1 MKKYSKKRKELINLA
16 TYKLINFKPAFTLA
30 EVLITLGIIGIVA
43 AMTIPTLMTKIQKR
57 KLETQLKETYSV
69 IQQTM
74 KAAEG
79 DGANFQT
86 AFQDGSDAAMKE
98 WFEEFIQP
106 HLKIET
112 VCYNKAGCWHK
123 KGEAKVLNGNYNQAW
138 DRDNG
143 WGINTL
149 TFTIAKG
156 AWFDMDGQQY
166 TACSRVFGVDTNNTS
181 CLVIYFDVNGANKP
195 NILGKD
201 IYTAVQTEKGL
212 VPAGADKTKEQVNQ
226 NCNSGDGHFCLQK
239 VINDSFTISEKVLKR

>member
-1 MKKYSKKRKELINLA
+1 MKIKNKICKIS
-16 TYKLINFKPAFTLA
+16 AFTLA

-43 AMTIPTLMTKIQKR
+43 AMTIPTIMTKIQKR

-86 AFQDGSDAAMKE
+86 AFQDGSNEVMKE

-106 HLKIET
+106 HLKTES

-123 KGEAKVLNGNYNQAW
+123 KGEAKLLNGALQNWEQQS
-138 DRDNG
+138 G

-156 AWFDMDGQQY
+156 AWFDMDGHSAN
-166 TACSRVFGVDTNNTS
+166 ACQTMFGIDTKNTQ
-181 CLVIYFDVNGANKP
+181 CLVIYFDVNGADKP

-201 IYTAVQTEKGL
+201 IYTVVQTEKGL
-212 VPAGADKTKEQVNQ
+212 LPAGSDRTKAQVNQ
-226 NCNSGDGHFCLQK
+226 NCNTGDGHFCLQK

>member
-1 MKKYSKKRKELINLA
+1 MKIKNKICKIS
-16 TYKLINFKPAFTLA
+16 AFTLA

-86 AFQDGSDAAMKE
+86 AFQDGSNEAMKE

-106 HLKIET
+106 HLKTES

-123 KGEAKVLNGNYNQAW
+123 YNEAKDLNGKRYEYDINPNNIGW
-138 DRDNG
+138 GSSIMTFTIPNG
-143 WGINTL
+143 AFFNMDGYAISSCKNKFGINTNE
-149 TFTIAKG
+149 
-156 AWFDMDGQQY
+156 Q
-166 TACSRVFGVDTNNTS
+166 
-181 CLVIYFDVNGANKP
+181 CLGIFFDVNGSKKP
-195 NILGKD
+195 NVIGKD
-201 IYTAVQTEKGL
+201 IYMVIQTENGL
-212 VPAGADKTKEQVNQ
+212 VPAGKDKTKEEVNN
-226 NCNSGDGHFCLQK
+226 NCNNGNGVFCLQK

>member
-1 MKKYSKKRKELINLA
+1 MKFGGG
-16 TYKLINFKPAFTLA
+16 NFYCSLGFTLA

-86 AFQDGSDAAMKE
+86 AFQDGSNEAMKE

-106 HLKIET
+106 HLKTES

-123 KGEAKVLNGNYNQAW
+123 KGEAKLLNGALQNWEQQS
-138 DRDNG
+138 G
-143 WGINTL
+143 WGINTI

-156 AWFDMDGQQY
+156 AWFNMDGHSV
-166 TACSRVFGVDTNNTS
+166 SRCNSMFGIDTNTQ
-181 CLVIYFDVNGANKP
+181 CLVIYFDINGADKP

-201 IYTAVQTEKGL
+201 IYTVVQTEKGL
-212 VPAGADKTKEQVNQ
+212 LPAGSDRTKAQVNQ
-226 NCNSGDGHFCLQK
+226 NCNTGDGHFCLQK